1 VEPGTMQY
9 MKQKWSIFAI
19 TSLALGVLSLIVFFF
34 IVHIAILVIQILLS
48 IGAIVTGVYAM
59 KVTRTFGFRGHYLAY
74 AGTVCGANGLFWVI
88 INAIARLFR

>member
-1 VEPGTMQY
+1 MQY

-19 TSLALGVLSLIVFFF
+19 ISLALGVLSLIVFFL

-59 KVTRTFGFRGHYLAY
+59 RVTRTFGLRGHYLAY

-88 INAIARLFR
+88 INTVSGVFR

>member
-1 VEPGTMQY
+1 MQY

-19 TSLALGVLSLIVFFF
+19 ISLALGVLALIVFFLV
-34 IVHIAILVIQILLS
+34 INIAILVVQILLS

-59 KVTRTFGFRGHYLAY
+59 RVTRTFGFRGHYLAY

-88 INAIARLFR
+88 INTVSGVFR

>member
-1 VEPGTMQY
+1 MQY

-19 TSLALGVLSLIVFFF
+19 VSLALGVLSLIVFFL
-34 IVHIAILVIQILLS
+34 IAHIAILVVQILLS

-59 KVTRTFGFRGHYLAY
+59 RVTRTFGFRGHYLAY

-88 INAIARLFR
+88 INSIARVFR